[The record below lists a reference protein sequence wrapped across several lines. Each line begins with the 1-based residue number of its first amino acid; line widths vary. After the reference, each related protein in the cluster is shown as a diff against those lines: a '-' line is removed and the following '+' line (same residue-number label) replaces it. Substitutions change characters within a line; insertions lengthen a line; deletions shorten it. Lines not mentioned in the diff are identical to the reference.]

1 MQDFPKIVMIA
12 LLGKILEQ
20 AFHVVGKLTYSHIK
34 GGVLLKETDFTIK
47 EEKTKQNI
55 ENFKK

>member
-1 MQDFPKIVMIA
+1 MIV
-12 LLGKILEQ
+12 LHGKILKQ
-20 AFHVVGKLTYSHIK
+20 DFHVDGKLTYSHIK

-47 EEKTKQNI
+47 EEKTKRNI